1 MHLVHELAAPSFDE
15 GKSEHDRELGMRLR
29 SIRKSKGHSMREIA
43 AHAGVSESFL
53 SQVERGIASPSVAS
67 LRRICMALGESM
79 GALFD
84 DVMAPAAHD
93 QRLVRV
99 GDRRR
104 IYRPDGSSDYLITP
118 QLASQL
124 EVHYNIISPHRSSG
138 PEPYTHLGEEE
149 CVYVLQG
156 SLTLTWDG
164 TVYELSAGD
173 AMLIDPKIGHR
184 FANDSDEPAIV
195 LWIISPANQDI

>member
-1 MHLVHELAAPSFDE
+1 MALHEPSAGSIADD
-15 GKSEHDRELGMRLR
+15 KSEHDRELGMRLR
-29 SIRKSKGHSMREIA
+29 SIRKSKGRSMREIA
-43 AHAGVSESFL
+43 LDAGVSESFL

-67 LRRICMALGESM
+67 LRRICIALGESM

-84 DVMAPAAHD
+84 DLAPHSTHD
-93 QRLVRV
+93 ERLVRV

-104 IYRPDGSSDYLITP
+104 IYRPDGSADYLITP
-118 QLASQL
+118 HVATQL
-124 EVHYNIISPHRSSG
+124 EVHHNIISPHRSSG

-164 TVYELSAGD
+164 ADYELGAGD
-173 AMLIDPKIGHR
+173 AMLIDPKVGHR
-184 FANDSDEPAIV
+184 FANNTDEPAIV

>member
-1 MHLVHELAAPSFDE
+1 MALHEPPVTSSGE

-29 SIRKSKGHSMREIA
+29 SIRKSKGRSMREIA
-43 AHAGVSESFL
+43 ADAGVSESFL

-67 LRRICMALGESM
+67 LRRICAALGESM

-84 DVMAPAAHD
+84 DVVAPAVHD

-104 IYRPDGSSDYLITP
+104 IYRPDGSADYLITP
-118 QLASQL
+118 QLAKQL
-124 EVHYNIISPHRSSG
+124 EVHHNIISPHRSSG

-156 SLTLTWDG
+156 NLTLTWDG
-164 TVYELSAGD
+164 AVYELGAGD
-173 AMLIDPKIGHR
+173 AMLIDPKVGHS
-184 FANDSDEPAIV
+184 FANNTDEPAIV